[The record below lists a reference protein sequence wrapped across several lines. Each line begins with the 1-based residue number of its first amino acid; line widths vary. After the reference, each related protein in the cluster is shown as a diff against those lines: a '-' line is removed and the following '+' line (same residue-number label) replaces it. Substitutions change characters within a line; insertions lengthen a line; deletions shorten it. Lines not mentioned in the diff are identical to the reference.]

1 MQTFQWLLQL
11 KLYEKFNLD
20 EHGSYR
26 RWGVHSHQATP
37 SQILHWWAKKVGI
50 QPILPV
56 TVTVKKIKG
65 VARQCYGDGDEVI
78 QCEQALRITKLQQL
92 LTNKYAFQ

>member
-1 MQTFQWLLQL
+1 M
-11 KLYEKFNLD
+11 
-20 EHGSYR
+20 G
-26 RWGVHSHQATP
+26 
-37 SQILHWWAKKVGI
+37 KVGI